1 MVPPSSDRM
10 SRVPSYSSL
19 LTDFTFRIQGY
30 HLLWPDF
37 PDRFTRINQM
47 LVTGL
52 FPVRSPLLRESRLM
66 SFPPGTE
73 MFQFSGFASLSYVF
87 RQRYRRNGG
96 LPHSEIHGSKL
107 VRSSPWLIAAYHV
120 LHRLLPP
127 RHS

>member
-73 MFQFSGFASLSYVF
+73 MFQFSGFASPSLYIQLGDTLSTS
-87 RQRYRRNGG
+87 
-96 LPHSEIHGSKL
+96 LAT
-107 VRSSPWLIAAYHV
+107 RSLE
-120 LHRLLPP
+120 
-127 RHS
+127 